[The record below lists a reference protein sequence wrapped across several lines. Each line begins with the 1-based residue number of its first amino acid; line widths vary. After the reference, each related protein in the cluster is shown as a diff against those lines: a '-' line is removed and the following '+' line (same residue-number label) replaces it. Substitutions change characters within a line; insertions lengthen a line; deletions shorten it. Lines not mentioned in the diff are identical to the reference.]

1 MKILVIGPFPEPI
14 FGVSLSNVVLT
25 TGLRTKG
32 FKVKTINTSTS
43 KKINPTS
50 GDWSFS
56 KLVFFKYY
64 LQLFKVINS
73 DVIYCTTGQSFF
85 GILKYAPFVL
95 LARVLNRKTVVHV
108 KGGYLKASYEN
119 MNNFKKIV
127 SKRILQLYNKGIVL
141 SESLKPLLEEFL
153 DPEKI
158 FIQHNFIQ
166 HSLILS
172 EKEVFKRKDFEGIRI
187 IFLSNLIPEKGI
199 YQLLDALDEL
209 NSKGTKFEAK
219 IAGHIPNN
227 QQGIIE
233 RMSKIKN
240 LEFIGVVR
248 DNVKADL
255 LSWGNVFCLPT
266 YYSMEGQPIS
276 ILEAMGFG
284 NVIVTTKH
292 AGIPDICT
300 DKNGLFVEKK
310 DVESLVNQLKNLT
323 NNISWVEETC
333 RFNLIQARKL
343 YSEEAFVNGV
353 IKIMKS
359 K

>member
-14 FGVSLSNVVLT
+14 FGVSLSNMVLT
-25 TGLRTKG
+25 KGLIAKG
-32 FKVKTINTSTS
+32 FEVRTINTSTS
-43 KKINPTS
+43 TTIS
-50 GDWSFS
+50 SSHGDWSFK
-56 KLVFFKYY
+56 KLSFLKYY
-64 LQLFKVINS
+64 LQLFKVISS
-73 DVIYCTTGQSFF
+73 DVIYCTTGQTFF
-85 GILKYAPFVL
+85 GILKYAPFLL
-95 LARVLNRKTVVHV
+95 LAKVLNRKTIVHV
-108 KGGYLKASYEN
+108 KGGYLKISYEN
-119 MNNFKKIV
+119 MNNLKKTI
-127 SKRILQLYNKGIVL
+127 SKRVLKLYKKGIVL

-153 DPEKI
+153 GPEKI

-166 HSLILS
+166 QSLILS

-187 IFLSNLIPEKGI
+187 VFLSNLIPEKGI

-209 NSKGTKFEAK
+209 NSNGIEFEAK

-233 RMSKIKN
+233 RMYKIKN

-248 DNVKADL
+248 DSAKADL

-292 AGIPDICT
+292 AGIPDVCT
-300 DKNGLFVEKK
+300 DKNGLFVEKR
-310 DVESLVNQLKNLT
+310 DVESLINELNYLTKNT
-323 NNISWVEETC
+323 VWVEETC

>member
-127 SKRILQLYNKGIVL
+127 SKRVLQLYNKGIVL

-300 DKNGLFVEKK
+300 NKNGLFVEKK

-333 RFNLIQARKL
+333 RFNLIQA
-343 YSEEAFVNGV
+343 SEEAFVNGV

>member
-127 SKRILQLYNKGIVL
+127 SKRVLQLYNKGIVL

-248 DNVKADL
+248 DNAKADL